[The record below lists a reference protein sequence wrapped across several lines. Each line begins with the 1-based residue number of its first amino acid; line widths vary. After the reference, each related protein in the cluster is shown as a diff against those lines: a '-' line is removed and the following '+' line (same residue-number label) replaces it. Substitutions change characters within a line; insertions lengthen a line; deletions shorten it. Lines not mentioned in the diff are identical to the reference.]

1 MLTVTQV
8 DYIKHLRN
16 NEGGASISEIARRVG
31 CCWETAKKYA
41 DGDIDLQKRG
51 RRKRKKTV
59 MEGYEED
66 IIDILV
72 QDQREEKKA
81 KTDGEG
87 NFQGIEETRLSRF
100 LSDCTRVRA

>member
-1 MLTVTQV
+1 MVAAGKLQRNTQMAILI
-8 DYIKHLRN
+8 YK
-16 NEGGASISEIARRVG
+16 NEVAENA
-31 CCWETAKKYA
+31 
-41 DGDIDLQKRG
+41 
-51 RRKRKKTV
+51 KKTV